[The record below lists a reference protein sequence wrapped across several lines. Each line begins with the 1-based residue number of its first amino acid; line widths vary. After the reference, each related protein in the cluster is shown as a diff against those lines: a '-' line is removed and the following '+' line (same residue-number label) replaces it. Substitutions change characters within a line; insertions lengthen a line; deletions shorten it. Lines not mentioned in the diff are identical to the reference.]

1 MLDLKVV
8 ALPKAFWMREAVLPD
23 NAAVIRLRV
32 FLPHSIIRSRTFICL
47 KRAVKDV
54 TDEQHVSA

>member
-47 KRAVKDV
+47 KRAV
-54 TDEQHVSA
+54 